1 MSDVL
6 RPEDNMMLTQVGR
19 GTPMGELFRR
29 FWLPAIASA
38 DIEEIDGAPVRLRIL
53 GEDLIAFR
61 DTNNQVGLVN
71 AWCPHRRANLFFGR
85 NEEAGLRCVY
95 HGWKFDVTGRCV
107 DLPSEPATSNF
118 KNKVKIASYPT
129 VEKGGL
135 VWTYMG
141 PPELQPEFPHYEWA
155 EVPEKH
161 RVINSS
167 LVECNWLQTLEGD
180 IDTAHVSFLHRPL
193 ETGKALK
200 WARFVENFGDYVAK
214 DKAPTLTVKETDY
227 GFVYGGRRVGGEDDY
242 YWRFSHWLV
251 PSTSETPGSVERPGR
266 IVVPIDD
273 QHTTSFAFVWHPHR
287 PLSAEEAIANDR
299 TLHQPLRPFQ
309 LPDGYII
316 DTRRSALNKDN
327 DFNIDRKV
335 QKTKRFSGIYGTPPE
350 EDRAMTETMEPVLD
364 RSKEHLGTSDIAIIA
379 MRRRLLRLA
388 KDLQKGIE
396 PPLASKPEAF
406 RTRGFDVVS
415 THEDFNT
422 AVEECAS
429 EIMPPR
435 PAGDAAAAGV
445 AARTPES
452 V

>member
-6 RPEDNMMLTQVGR
+6 RPEDNKLLTEVGP

-29 FWLPAIASA
+29 FWLPAVASA

-53 GEDLIAFR
+53 GENLVAFR
-61 DTNNQVGLVN
+61 DTSGRVGLLT
-71 AWCPHRRANLFFGR
+71 AYCPHRRANLFFGR
-85 NEEAGLRCVY
+85 NEECGLRCIY
-95 HGWKFDVTGRCV
+95 HGWKFDLNGSCV
-107 DLPSEPATSNF
+107 DMPSEPPTSTF
-118 KNKVKIASYPT
+118 KTKLRILAYPT

-141 PPELQPEFPHYEWA
+141 PKELQPEFPEYEWA
-155 EVPEKH
+155 EVPDSH

-193 ETGKALK
+193 QRDKALK
-200 WARFVENFGDYVAK
+200 WARFVPNFGEYVAK

-227 GFVYGGRRVGGEDDY
+227 GFVYGGRRTGGENDY

-299 TLHQPLRPFQ
+299 TLHQPLRPFE
-309 LPDGYII
+309 LADGYLI
-316 DTRRSALNKDN
+316 DTRRSALTKEN
-327 DFNIDRKV
+327 DFGIDRKV
-335 QKTKRFSGIYGTPPE
+335 QKTKRFSGIQGTPPE

-379 MRRRLLRLA
+379 MRRRLIKMARQLQQGVEPALA
-388 KDLQKGIE
+388 EQ
-396 PPLASKPEAF
+396 PWAF

-415 THEDFNT
+415 STADFNG
-422 AVEECAS
+422 AVEEHAE
-429 EIMPPR
+429 EIMPTR
-435 PAGDAAAAGV
+435 SSA
-445 AARTPES
+445 TT
-452 V
+452 